1 MKWILKIGMLFSII
15 LTGMFCSDTK
25 KYAATEFELANMKI
39 RIAEL
44 TIDTNYLEEYLTILK
59 KEAEASVRLEKGVL
73 CIFPMYQQE
82 NPTEIRLLEIY
93 ANEAAYQSHLKTP
106 HFLHYKTTTQKMVQS
121 LKLIDMAA
129 IDKETMRGIFSKLN
143 HK

>member
-1 MKWILKIGMLFSII
+1 MRWILKIGLFLLI
-15 LTGMFCSDTK
+15 LFTGTFCNDTTK
-25 KYAATEFELANMKI
+25 PGATEFELDNMKI

-44 TIDTNYLEEYLTILK
+44 KIDTNYLEEYLTILK

-121 LKLIDMAA
+121 LKLVDMAA
-129 IDKETMRGIFSKLN
+129 IDKETMGKIFAKLN
-143 HK
+143 Q